1 MSEDDA
7 TKLLKSLLQKDAI
20 QVQAW
25 LKTIWTG
32 KEHIS
37 NNFNWHGL
45 AEVAASRASD
55 NLNLEWAK
63 VAIYVYNFLAA
74 NQPNAT
80 GKESFMSSAMTLRA
94 YMISKL
100 GATPGDEILDIEYLV
115 NWFFNDLKISDK
127 DALIKADAW
136 KKMLASKNKKDI
148 QNKLDAELEEFRIL
162 RQIKS
167 RLTLFKLL
175 SESNKFTPDKEIA
188 DWLSIQD
195 KLP

>member
-7 TKLLKSLLQKDAI
+7 TKLLKSLIKKDAI

-37 NNFNWHGL
+37 DNFNWLGL
-45 AEVAASRASD
+45 AQVASSKASE

-63 VAIYVYNFLAA
+63 VAIYVYDFLAA
-74 NQPNAT
+74 NQPNAS

-100 GATPGDEILDIEYLV
+100 GATPGDEVLDIEYLV
-115 NWFFNDLKISDK
+115 NWFFDDLKISDK
-127 DALIKADAW
+127 DALIKASAW
-136 KKMLASKNKKDI
+136 KQILAAKNKQDI

-162 RQIKS
+162 RRIKS

-175 SESNKFTPDKEIA
+175 SESNKFIPDKEIA

>member
-7 TKLLKSLLQKDAI
+7 TKLLNSLMKKDAI

-25 LKTIWTG
+25 LKSIWTG

-37 NNFNWHGL
+37 DNFNWHGL
-45 AEVAASRASD
+45 AEVAAFRASD

-74 NQPNAT
+74 NQPNAS

-100 GATPGDEILDIEYLV
+100 CATPGDEVLDIEYLV
-115 NWFFNDLKISDK
+115 HWFFNDLKISDK
-127 DALIKADAW
+127 DALIQADAW

-162 RQIKS
+162 RRIKN

-175 SESNKFTPDKEIA
+175 SESNKFSPDKEITA
-188 DWLSIQD
+188 WLLIQD